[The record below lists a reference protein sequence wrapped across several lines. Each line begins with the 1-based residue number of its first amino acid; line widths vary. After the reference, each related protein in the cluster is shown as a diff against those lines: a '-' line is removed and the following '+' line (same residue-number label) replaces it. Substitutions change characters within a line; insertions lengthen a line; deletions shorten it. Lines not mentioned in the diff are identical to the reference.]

1 MSIHTFKGFRSR
13 NYRLYFSGQSVS
25 LMGTW
30 MQRTAVYWIIYV
42 QTHSAF
48 MLGVAVFAIQFPS
61 FLFSLLGG
69 TVADRYNKYRVLLIT
84 QIASMVQ
91 AVLLTLLV
99 LFTRYTVAEI
109 LTLSILLGIINAFD
123 VPARQSMVHDMVQ
136 KKEDLGNAIALNSSM
151 NNIARLIGPAVS
163 GIVLDTFG
171 AGICFMINAMSFV
184 AVIATLLMM
193 RLPVYIPQMQTK
205 KVLEGLQEGL
215 RYLKSTP
222 SIGMIVLLM
231 ALSSLLVMPYITLF
245 PVIAKITLNGNAS
258 TYGFLNSFTGIGAI
272 GGAIFLASLNTHINL
287 KKVLVIATIILGIG
301 LILFSY
307 TDSLVLALLFAAIAG
322 FGMMSQNTLINTLL
336 QTTSSIEMRGRVI
349 SYYAMAAYGMN
360 PIGAL
365 FIGSVSYYAG
375 TPATILSQGIAA
387 VLIALLFFPYL
398 WKNVLPSGSKVQ
410 SQKAK

>member
-1 MSIHTFKGFRSR
+1 
-13 NYRLYFSGQSVS
+13 
-25 LMGTW
+25 

-48 MLGVAVFAIQFPS
+48 MLGAAVFAIQFPS

-69 TVADRYNKYRVLLIT
+69 TVADRYNKYRVLLLT

-91 AVLLTLLV
+91 AVILTFVV
-99 LFTRYTVAEI
+99 LCTPYTVAEI
-109 LTLSILLGIINAFD
+109 LALSILLGIINAFD
-123 VPARQSMVHDMVQ
+123 VPARQSMVHDIVN

-151 NNIARLIGPAVS
+151 NNMARLIGPAIS
-163 GIVLDTFG
+163 GIVLETFG

-184 AVIATLLMM
+184 AVIATLFMM
-193 RLPVYIPQMQTK
+193 RLPVYIPQTHTK
-205 KVLEGLQEGL
+205 KVIEGLKEGL
-215 RYLKSTP
+215 DYLKSTP
-222 SIGMIVLLM
+222 SIGMIIILM

-245 PVIAKITLNGNAS
+245 PVIAKLTLNGNAA

-272 GGAIFLASLNTHINL
+272 GGAMFLASLNTHVNL
-287 KKVLVIATIILGIG
+287 KKVLVIVTMILGIG
-301 LILFSY
+301 LILFSF

-365 FIGSVSYYAG
+365 FIGSVSNYAG
-375 TPATILSQGIAA
+375 TPVTILSQGIAA

-398 WKNVLPSGSKVQ
+398 WKDVLPHGSKVP
-410 SQKAK
+410 S

>member
-1 MSIHTFKGFRSR
+1 MSINTFKAFRSR
-13 NYRLYFSGQSVS
+13 NYKLYFSGQSVS

-48 MLGVAVFAIQFPS
+48 MLGAAVFAIQFPS

-69 TVADRYNKYRVLLIT
+69 TVADRYNKYRVLLLT

-91 AVLLTLLV
+91 AVILTFVV
-99 LFTRYTVAEI
+99 LCTPYTVAEI
-109 LTLSILLGIINAFD
+109 LALSILLGIINAFD
-123 VPARQSMVHDMVQ
+123 VPARQSMVHDIVN

-151 NNIARLIGPAVS
+151 NNMARLIGPAIS
-163 GIVLDTFG
+163 GIVLETFG

-184 AVIATLLMM
+184 AVIATLFMM
-193 RLPVYIPQMQTK
+193 RLPVYIPQTHTK
-205 KVLEGLQEGL
+205 KVIEGLKEGL
-215 RYLKSTP
+215 DYLKSTP
-222 SIGMIVLLM
+222 SIGMIIILM

-245 PVIAKITLNGNAS
+245 PVIAKLTLNGNAA

-272 GGAIFLASLNTHINL
+272 GGAMFLASLNTHVNL
-287 KKVLVIATIILGIG
+287 KKVLVIVTMILGIG
-301 LILFSY
+301 LILFSF

-336 QTTSSIEMRGRVI
+336 QTTSSLEMRGRVI

-365 FIGSVSYYAG
+365 FIGSVSNYAG
-375 TPATILSQGIAA
+375 TPVTILSQGIAA

-398 WKNVLPSGSKVQ
+398 WKDVLPHGSKVP
-410 SQKAK
+410 S

>member
-1 MSIHTFKGFRSR
+1 MSINTFNAFRSR

-30 MQRTAVYWIIYV
+30 MQRTAVYWIIYI

-48 MLGVAVFAIQFPS
+48 MLGAAVFAIQFPS

-69 TVADRYNKYRVLLIT
+69 TVADRYNKYRVLLLT

-91 AVLLTLLV
+91 AVILTFVV
-99 LFTRYTVAEI
+99 LCTPYTVAEI
-109 LTLSILLGIINAFD
+109 LALSILLGIINAFD
-123 VPARQSMVHDMVQ
+123 VPARQSMVHDIVN

-151 NNIARLIGPAVS
+151 NNMARLIGPAIS
-163 GIVLDTFG
+163 GIVLETFG

-184 AVIATLLMM
+184 AVIATLFMM
-193 RLPVYIPQMQTK
+193 RLPVYIPQTHTK
-205 KVLEGLQEGL
+205 KVIEGLKEGL
-215 RYLKSTP
+215 DYLKSTP
-222 SIGMIVLLM
+222 SIGMIIILM

-245 PVIAKITLNGNAS
+245 PVIAKLTLNGNAA

-272 GGAIFLASLNTHINL
+272 GGAMFLASLNTHVNL
-287 KKVLVIATIILGIG
+287 KKVLVIVTMILGIG
-301 LILFSY
+301 LILFSF

-336 QTTSSIEMRGRVI
+336 QTTSSLEMRGRVI

-365 FIGSVSYYAG
+365 FIGSVSNYAG
-375 TPATILSQGIAA
+375 TPVTILSQGIAA

-398 WKNVLPSGSKVQ
+398 WKDVLPHGSKVP
-410 SQKAK
+410 S